1 MDKTEKFIRDEL
13 STEEEGIQFDMD
25 DFIAGTHSRI
35 KKRAT
40 QRKAL
45 YSSPIA
51 VLLVVM
57 GIMLFPG
64 SDVSSTIPGDELFIA
79 VWEYSWT
86 ETQNLDV
93 EYTEEGVFFDQT
105 VDYLID
111 DNYFTYSD
119 DTEALLDESDLE
131 ALMGYL
137 REA

>member
-13 STEEEGIQFDMD
+13 SNDEDGIQFDID
-25 DFIAGTHSRI
+25 AIIVRTHSRI

-51 VLLVVM
+51 ILLVVM
-57 GIMLFPG
+57 GVMLFSGNDESSILPG
-64 SDVSSTIPGDELFIA
+64 GELFIA
-79 VWEYSWT
+79 GWEYSWT
-86 ETQNLDV
+86 ETQDLDI
-93 EYTEEGVFFDQT
+93 EDTEAGVFYDQT